1 MVHFVLLPADAPQ
14 TLNIGE
20 HYDIGWVTSPFAV
33 AILDRETRN
42 YHTQKRFSSF
52 CKIHFNFASF
62 KAPLSQGIRCL
73 YPEK

>member
-1 MVHFVLLPADAPQ
+1 MVHFVLLPVGAPQ

-20 HYDIGWVTSPFAV
+20 HYDIGGVTSPFPG
-33 AILDRETRN
+33 AILDWGTGN

-52 CKIHFNFASF
+52 RKLHVNFASF